1 MSDTEQSTTTEYTLT
16 LEDLALRYGVSE
28 RTVQRWVK
36 DRLLPE
42 PLRIGRR
49 YLRWRMSDIEAFERR
64 ED

>member
-1 MSDTEQSTTTEYTLT
+1 MSHTTTTTEYTLT
-16 LEDLALRYGVSE
+16 IEDMATRYGVSE

-42 PLRIGRR
+42 PMRIGRR
-49 YLRWRMSDIEAFERR
+49 YLRWRLSDIEQFERR